1 MRQQSIPGNASP
13 TFNRLPRNVVKDVV
27 LEVVVGLCDVL
38 EGAVPAGV
46 MELELVVEVVA
57 PERVA

>member
-1 MRQQSIPGNASP
+1 M
-13 TFNRLPRNVVKDVV
+13 VKDVV

>member
-1 MRQQSIPGNASP
+1 M
-13 TFNRLPRNVVKDVV
+13 VKDVV
-27 LEVVVGLCDVL
+27 LEVVVRLCDVL
-38 EGAVPAGV
+38 EGVVPAGV